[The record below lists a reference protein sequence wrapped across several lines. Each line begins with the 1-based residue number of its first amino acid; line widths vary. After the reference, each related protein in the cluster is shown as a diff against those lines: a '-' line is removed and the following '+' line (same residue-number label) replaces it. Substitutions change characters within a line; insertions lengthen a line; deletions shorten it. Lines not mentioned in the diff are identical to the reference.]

1 MPPSFHSR
9 GQLPGSIQPCGEIT
23 PEYLRDSS
31 SVSVSSTPAWL
42 MWSGFTIMCR
52 SIIDRTTWRP
62 SSVSPRVLQCGAGGY
77 AGAVPPG
84 TPIVESSESIAAPPC
99 GDGEKIVLSASGP
112 VQVFALQYEPALSLL
127 PPLIRTPTGPLSKRT
142 PTRGLSNLLS
152 SSIERTPSRYTSSR
166 PRSTCEVSQLGLS
179 QPMQSNGSD
188 TSISSTTPLR
198 PWLLSGGRRG
208 GV

>member
-1 MPPSFHSR
+1 
-9 GQLPGSIQPCGEIT
+9 
-23 PEYLRDSS
+23 
-31 SVSVSSTPAWL
+31 

-99 GDGEKIVLSASGP
+99 GDGEKIVLSESGP

-127 PPLIRTPTGPLSKRT
+127 PPLISTPTGPLSNRT
-142 PTRGLSNLLS
+142 PTSGLSNLLS
-152 SSIERTPSRYTSSR
+152 SSIERPPSPYISLSC
-166 PRSTCEVSQLGLS
+166 RSICAALQVGCP
-179 QPMQSNGSD
+179 QPMQSNGSE
-188 TSISSTTPLR
+188 TSI
-198 PWLLSGGRRG
+198 
-208 GV
+208 